1 MAPGMTTQREAD
13 IMELEAEIV
22 AAQLISE
29 FTLDWFGDRGIPDE
43 HAQDVQPAQDG
54 TNG

>member
-13 IMELEAEIV
+13 IMAMDAIVKAEQMMNEFILE
-22 AAQLISE
+22 
-29 FTLDWFGDRGIPDE
+29 WFGDRGIPDE

-54 TNG
+54 MNG